1 MKQAPKLNYQRRN
14 IMKSILV
21 RSFALAMLTSSI
33 SAFAASGPAQSD
45 NANASMESNV
55 SLKLDQLETAVHE
68 FESSVSLKLDQL
80 QTEVQQLEVKDK
92 LTQDET
98 QKTKEQQ
105 KKKIHQQNKQW
116 EDELLG
122 IHG

>member
-1 MKQAPKLNYQRRN
+1 
-14 IMKSILV
+14 MKSILV

-45 NANASMESNV
+45 NANTSMESNV
-55 SLKLDQLETAVHE
+55 SLKLDQLETAVHQL
-68 FESSVSLKLDQL
+68 ESNVSLKLDQL

-92 LTQDET
+92 LNQDET

-105 KKKIHQQNKQW
+105 EKKIRQQNKQW